1 MKVKK
6 KLSKEFQIKLRKQA
20 VPWDQAARDRVLEL
34 LESIEVEKRF
44 GLEVVSQGCGPKERR
59 GERYDTLPD
68 IGLFRRQGISLASE
82 KTGSG
87 SEART
92 KLKCKLHSLV
102 PELLYPKPNKA
113 WCWPALPGEGNER
126 GYKPKFKLEQDI
138 HFNNTKFCA
147 TGYLTLPGHDHE
159 FARVED
165 FLPYFPRL
173 EGLDG
178 VRPDRLLVRVKD
190 WDEVVFDDMEFC
202 IGKLE
207 LKGALVS
214 RYRHDSGEWD
224 ETEFAFKLKRKQN
237 RDDDCDKFLRPAA
250 GWRYRDL
257 RRLAA
262 LYKELFS
269 ISSVFI
275 QSPSIFYFSDP
286 VASRDI
292 RLS

>member
-1 MKVKK
+1 MKVET
-6 KLSKEFQIKLRKQA
+6 KLSKEFQIKMRKRA
-20 VPWDQAARDRVLEL
+20 VPWDQAARDRLLEL
-34 LESIEVEKRF
+34 LASIEAEQRF
-44 GLEVVSQGCGPKERR
+44 GLEVLSVGGGPKERR

-68 IGLFRRQGISLASE
+68 VGLFRCQGISLASE
-82 KTGSG
+82 KTGGG

-92 KLKCKLHSLV
+92 KLKCKLHNLV
-102 PELLYPKPNKA
+102 PELLYRKRKKA
-113 WCWPALPGEGNER
+113 WCWPALPAEDAEPS
-126 GYKPKFKLEQDI
+126 YQPKFKLEQDI
-138 HFNNTKFCA
+138 HFNNTKVCA
-147 TGYLTLPGHDHE
+147 TGYLTLDGHEHE
-159 FARVED
+159 FVRVAD

-173 EGLDG
+173 EGLEG
-178 VRPDRLLVRVKD
+178 VGAERLLVRVKD
-190 WDEVVFDDMEFC
+190 WDEVVFDDMQFR
-202 IGKLE
+202 IGKLK

-224 ETEFAFKLKRKQN
+224 ETEFAFKLKRK
-237 RDDDCDKFLRPAA
+237 RSKDDDCDKFLRPAA

-262 LYKELFS
+262 LYRELYS

-292 RLS
+292 RLY

>member
-1 MKVKK
+1 MKVKT

-20 VPWDQAARDRVLEL
+20 VPWDQAARDRLMEL
-34 LESIEVEKRF
+34 FESIEAENRF
-44 GLEVVSQGCGPKERR
+44 GFELVSQGCGPKQRR

-68 IGLFRRQGISLASE
+68 VGLFRRQGISLASE

-92 KLKCKLHSLV
+92 KLKCKLHNLV
-102 PELLYPKPNKA
+102 PELLYRKRKKA
-113 WCWPALPGEGNER
+113 RCWPALPVDDAEPGFQ
-126 GYKPKFKLEQDI
+126 PKFKLEQDV
-138 HFNNTKFCA
+138 HFNNTKVCA

-159 FARVED
+159 FVRVAD

-173 EGLDG
+173 EGLDD
-178 VRPDRLLVRVKD
+178 VLPERLLVRVKD
-190 WDEVVFDDMEFC
+190 WDEVVFDGMEFR
-202 IGKLE
+202 IGKLK

-224 ETEFAFKLKRKQN
+224 ETEFAFKLKRKEGQ
-237 RDDDCDKFLRPAA
+237 DDDCNDFLRPAA

-262 LYKELFS
+262 LYKELFA

-275 QSPSIFYFSDP
+275 QSPSIFYFGDP
-286 VASRDI
+286 VSSRDI